1 MMERE
6 LLTQIQEK
14 VLSYVRGQNGRP
26 VDVKPMVQSVL
37 KKKFQPE
44 LRDTDVLEVV
54 LPMIS
59 SGLLDY
65 TPGLRVK
72 LGKPI
77 SQKR

>member
-6 LLTQIQEK
+6 LLTQIQEQ
-14 VLSYVRGQNGRP
+14 VLSYVRGQNGP